1 MSNRIDYTLCVVYRE
16 GGDYEVANA
25 SKPELV
31 DGFFTW
37 STPFGGVSYGAADVV
52 EIVSYLANPHVD
64 EQE

>member
-1 MSNRIDYTLCVVYRE
+1 MSNRIDYTLCVVSRD
-16 GGDYEVANA
+16 GGDVEFKTA

-37 STPFGGVSYGAADVV
+37 STPFGGVSYVAADTV
-52 EIVSYLANPHVD
+52 ESVSYWANPHVG